1 MCMKRF
7 YFRKHNDFG
16 TSAFCKEMA
25 FHALHFYRQSLLA
38 RRRRWKKVS
47 GRMVPSQT
55 QWESFN

>member
-47 GRMVPSQT
+47 GRMVPS
-55 QWESFN
+55 